1 MASRGRAIGFTL
13 IELLLSITIMGLV
26 IGVATYGFSLFA
38 RHWDGRSWG
47 FDAAIGSW
55 QRLDLVVSA
64 LSDALPWLVRGD
76 RGELGYYFLGRDEGL
91 TFVSDSP
98 VFATGSAAVIRL
110 FRERQSDGRW
120 QLVYEEASL
129 SSRLLRRT
137 DQRLPFDRRMI
148 VLRDL
153 RSLSFEYYGWASVEE
168 RGGDVRATS
177 TIDSTSGGLPR
188 WWPEY
193 DGMKTFQHPLKVA
206 LNIDEQ
212 RTFFEFADRSD
223 AVLQAVKAD

>member
-1 MASRGRAIGFTL
+1 M
-13 IELLLSITIMGLV
+13 
-26 IGVATYGFSLFA
+26 
-38 RHWDGRSWG
+38 
-47 FDAAIGSW
+47 
-55 QRLDLVVSA
+55 
-64 LSDALPWLVRGD
+64 
-76 RGELGYYFLGRDEGL
+76 
-91 TFVSDSP
+91 
-98 VFATGSAAVIRL
+98 
-110 FRERQSDGRW
+110 
-120 QLVYEEASL
+120 
-129 SSRLLRRT
+129 
-137 DQRLPFDRRMI
+137 
-148 VLRDL
+148 LRDL